1 MKSLKVKLPTMNKAA
16 YLRLHAALLKY
27 AAIVDSRHVFPSPQ
41 YETVAQVIQMV
52 EREIARIEEANSTS
66 PPAFVEPV
74 DNKGVTIV

>member
-52 EREIARIEEANSTS
+52 EREIARIEEATRPRRLLLLNQSITK
-66 PPAFVEPV
+66 E
-74 DNKGVTIV
+74 